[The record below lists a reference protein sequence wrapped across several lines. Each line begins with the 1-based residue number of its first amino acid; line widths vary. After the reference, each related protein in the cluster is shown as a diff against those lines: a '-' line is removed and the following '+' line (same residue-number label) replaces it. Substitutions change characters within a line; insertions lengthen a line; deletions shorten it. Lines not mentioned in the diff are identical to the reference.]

1 MVRIAWKRGNRIFVL
16 ALCVALGVHATFPR
30 AAAARQAA
38 RGAAPSQSRDQGLT
52 DPALVG
58 ALDVHAH
65 MGPDSP
71 EPSPRAL
78 DVLDY
83 AKMAKARGMRGFVIK
98 YHSDETAPLAYLARK
113 VVPGLEVFGGIVLQ
127 RAIGGINAEEV
138 RHMAKVKGGWGR
150 IVWMPTFD
158 AEDVV
163 RNSKEP
169 DRPFVA
175 VTRNGQVLPEVKEVL
190 GVIATT
196 RTVDSDGELVL
207 ATGHLPPEEA
217 LMVLR
222 EARNQGVK
230 HMVLTHAPPRWTL
243 DQLREAIKLGAFIEA
258 VPGGG
263 GFDPK
268 KIAIDRI
275 RTLGVENY
283 IISSD
288 LGQEGNPFHPDGLAL
303 TAKWMRS
310 ERFTEQ
316 ELNRMMKEN
325 PARLL
330 GLPPPQ

>member
-1 MVRIAWKRGNRIFVL
+1 MRVAWTRGIGVFVFGL
-16 ALCVALGVHATFPR
+16 SVALGVYATLPR
-30 AAAARQAA
+30 AVAAQQAA
-38 RGAAPSQSRDQGLT
+38 RGAAPSQSFDQGLT

-113 VVPGLEVFGGIVLQ
+113 VVPGVEVFGGIVMQ
-127 RAIGGINAEEV
+127 RAIGGMNAEEV

-169 DRPFVA
+169 NRPFVA
-175 VTRNGQVLPEVKEVL
+175 ATRNGEVLPEVKEVL
-190 GVIATT
+190 GVIANT
-196 RTVDSDGELVL
+196 RTVDSNGELVL

-217 LMVLR
+217 LIVLR
-222 EARNQGVK
+222 EAKNQGVK
-230 HMVLTHAPPRWTL
+230 HMVLTHAPPRWTP
-243 DQLREAIKLGAFIEA
+243 DQLQEAVKLGAFIEA

-263 GFDPK
+263 SFDPK

-275 RTLGVENY
+275 RKFGVENY
-283 IISSD
+283 IIASD
-288 LGQEGNPFHPDGLAL
+288 LGQEGNPFQPDGLAL
-303 TAKWMRS
+303 TAKWLRTQG
-310 ERFTEQ
+310 FTDQ
-316 ELNRMMKEN
+316 ELRRLMKEN